1 MISSAVS
8 VRRFGRFLPVPLL
21 LAMVVGLRGAEPLP
35 GTTLLV
41 GNDDLSEQMAAGI
54 ARYFE
59 REAFLSPDGRAAFWR
74 PDFSSPAAY
83 TASIAPNRARFI
95 RLIGAVE
102 PRSPVRDLEYVG
114 STAAPAQVADAGS
127 FTVHVVRWP
136 LFDGVHGEGL
146 LLQPKGRIV
155 ARVVALPDADQ
166 APESIAGLGPVAAG
180 VQPYARRLA
189 ENGCQV
195 IVPVLIDRAATHSGN
210 ARLKRTTNQPHREW
224 LYRQAFTFGRHL
236 IGLEVQKISA
246 VVDWLSAQDEGA
258 AAPLP
263 IGVAGW
269 GEGGLLALYSAAAD
283 TRIGV
288 ALVSGYF
295 DRRERVWAEPI
306 YRNLHGLL
314 REFGD
319 AEIARL
325 VVPRTLLI
333 EHARAPQVDGPPP
346 ALDRLPAR
354 LGASAAPGRIVTP
367 VFADV
372 ADEYV
377 RAQQLA
383 GPLRTALQF
392 HYRDHDKRSGAESD
406 RTIGPLADGTLLA
419 FLQALA
425 PGTKTL
431 APAGPAMLPARE
443 VSVLAARQER
453 QVTELERH
461 LQGLIARSRVA
472 RDEFLWNPTRITTPE
487 AWQQAMGP
495 FREIFWNDLNGR
507 LPTGATALNPRS
519 RPILDKPTWRGFEV
533 TLDLGQPGLF
543 AWGYLLLPKDLK
555 PGERRP
561 VIVAQHGGGGVPATV
576 IDENPATNRTY
587 KAFAVQLAERGF
599 VVFAPHF
606 PWRTS
611 DRFFRVT
618 ERKANAVGMTHFA
631 VLFEQHRRLLD
642 WLTAQP
648 WVDPQ
653 RIGFYG
659 LSWGGK
665 AALRVP
671 AVEPR
676 YALSI
681 CSGDFNEWI
690 WKSATTEWGNS
701 YMYVPEYETLNFNLG
716 MTFGHAEMAAL
727 IAPRAFMVERGHADG
742 VGIDEWVAF
751 EYARVNRLYRKLK
764 IPERTEIEFFDGGH
778 EIRAVNTFKFIHRQF
793 NWPEPKS

>member
-1 MISSAVS
+1 MRLSAPT
-8 VRRFGRFLPVPLL
+8 VRRFALVFGLFLL
-21 LAMVVGLRGAEPLP
+21 GGAQTRMAAAETLP
-35 GTTLLV
+35 GTAPLT
-41 GNDDLSEQMAAGI
+41 GDDDLSEQMAAGI
-54 ARYFE
+54 SRYFE
-59 REAFLSPDGRAAFWR
+59 RETFLSPEGRAAWWR

-83 TASIAPNRARFI
+83 VASLAPNRARFSRI
-95 RLIGAVE
+95 IGAVE
-102 PRSPVRDLEYVG
+102 SRSPVRDLEYVG
-114 STAAPAQVADAGS
+114 TTASPAQVAEAGS
-127 FTVHVVRWP
+127 FTVHAVRWP

-146 LLQPKGRIV
+146 LLQPKGASV

-166 APESIAGLGPVAAG
+166 TPEAIAGLGPWAAG
-180 VQPYARRLA
+180 VPPYARRLA

-195 IVPVLIDRAATHSGN
+195 IVPMLIDRAATHSGN
-210 ARLKRTTNQPHREW
+210 ARLKRFTNQPHREW

-236 IGLEVQKISA
+236 IGLEVQKVSA
-246 VVDWLSAQDEGA
+246 AVDWLAAQNEGA

-269 GEGGLLALYSAAAD
+269 GEGGLLALYSAATD
-283 TRIGV
+283 TRLGV

-295 DRRERVWAEPI
+295 DRRERIWTEPL

-319 AEIARL
+319 AEIAQL

-346 ALDRLPAR
+346 ALDRVAAR

-372 ADEYV
+372 ADEFV
-377 RAQQLA
+377 RAQQRA
-383 GPLRTALQF
+383 GPLRGSLQF
-392 HYRDHDKRSGAESD
+392 HYRDHDQRSGAESD
-406 RTIGPLADGTLLA
+406 RTIGPLAEGTLLA
-419 FLQALA
+419 FLQSLA
-425 PGTKTL
+425 PGVKTL
-431 APAGPAMLPARE
+431 APAGVGSLPARDSSA
-443 VSVLAARQER
+443 VAARQQR

-461 LQGLIARSRVA
+461 LQGLIARSRVV

-487 AWQQAMGP
+487 AWQQTMAP
-495 FREIFWNDLNGR
+495 FRETFWNDLNGR
-507 LPTGATALNPRS
+507 LPSGTTALNPRS
-519 RPILDKPTWRGFEV
+519 RQILDKPAWRGYEV

-543 AWGYLLLPKDLK
+543 VWGYLLLPKDLK

-561 VIVAQHGGGGVPATV
+561 VIVAQHGGGGLPSTV

-587 KAFAVQLAERGF
+587 KAFAARLAERGF

-618 ERKANAVGMTHFA
+618 ERKANAVGMTNFA
-631 VLFEQHRRLLD
+631 VIFEQHRRLLD

-671 AVEPR
+671 AVEER

-751 EYARVNRLYRKLK
+751 EYARVNRLYSKLK
-764 IPERTEIEFFDGGH
+764 IPERTAIEFFDGGH

-793 NWPEPKS
+793 NWPEP

>member
-1 MISSAVS
+1 MRLFAST
-8 VRRFGRFLPVPLL
+8 VRRLALVFGLFLSC
-21 LAMVVGLRGAEPLP
+21 GALTRMAAAETLP
-35 GTTLLV
+35 GTAPLL

-59 REAFLSPDGRAAFWR
+59 REAFLSPEGRAAFWR
-74 PDFSSPAAY
+74 PDFSSAAAY
-83 TASIAPNRARFI
+83 LTSIAPNRERFTRI
-95 RLIGAVE
+95 IGAVE
-102 PRSPVRDLEYVG
+102 PRSPVRDLDYVG
-114 STAAPAQVADAGS
+114 NTAMPAQVGDAGA
-127 FTVHVVRWP
+127 FTIHAVRWP

-146 LLQPKGRIV
+146 LLQPKGPVV
-155 ARVVALPDADQ
+155 ARVVAIPDADQ
-166 APESIAGLGPVAAG
+166 PPEAIAGLGPLVAG
-180 VQPYARRLA
+180 MPSYARRLA

-195 IVPVLIDRAATHSGN
+195 IVPGLIDRAATHSGN
-210 ARLKRTTNQPHREW
+210 ARLKRYTNQPHREW

-246 VVDWLSAQDEGA
+246 AVDWLAAQNEAGSVRA
-258 AAPLP
+258 A

-269 GEGGLLALYSAAAD
+269 GEGGLLALYSAAVD
-283 TRIGV
+283 TRIHT

-295 DRRERVWAEPI
+295 DRRERIWTEPL

-333 EHARAPQVDGPPP
+333 EHARAPRVDGPPA
-346 ALDRLPAR
+346 ALAGLAAR

-367 VFADV
+367 VFAEV
-372 ADEYV
+372 ADEFA

-383 GPLRTALQF
+383 GPLRKSLQF
-392 HYRDHDKRSGAESD
+392 YYRDHGKPSGAESD

-419 FLQALA
+419 FLQSLV

-431 APAGPAMLPARE
+431 LPAGTEVLPARE
-443 VSVLAARQER
+443 AATLAARQER

-461 LQGLIARSRVA
+461 LQGLIARSRVV
-472 RDEFLWNPTRITTPE
+472 RDEFLWNPTRISTPE
-487 AWQQAMGP
+487 AWRQAMIP
-495 FREIFWNDLNGR
+495 FRETFWNDLNGR

-519 RPILDKPTWRGFEV
+519 RQILDKPAWRGFEV

-543 AWGYLLLPKDLK
+543 TWGYLLLPKDLK

-576 IDENPATNRTY
+576 IDENPATHRTY
-587 KAFAVQLAERGF
+587 KAFAVRLVERGF

-611 DRFFRVT
+611 DRFFRVN
-618 ERKANAVGMTHFA
+618 ERKANAVGMTNFA

-671 AVEPR
+671 AVEER
-676 YALSI
+676 YALSV

-751 EYARVNRLYRKLK
+751 EYARVNRLYSKLK

-793 NWPEPKS
+793 NWPEP